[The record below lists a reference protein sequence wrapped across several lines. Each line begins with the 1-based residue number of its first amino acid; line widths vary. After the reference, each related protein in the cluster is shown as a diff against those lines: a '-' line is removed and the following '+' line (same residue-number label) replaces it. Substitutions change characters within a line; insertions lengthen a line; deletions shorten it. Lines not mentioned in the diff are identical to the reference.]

1 MHETRPS
8 HTGLEGRI
16 ADMIIPGL
24 EAQGYELVRVSIIGR
39 QRPTVQIMADRVD
52 GSLISVEDCEKI
64 SHLVSARLDVEDPI
78 EGAWTLEVSSA
89 GIDRPLT
96 RLKDWVR
103 FAGHLARID
112 MAVPTVQGRKRLTG
126 IILSAEAGLSAQ
138 AGVAQIKLDTGET
151 IMVNLADVQ
160 RARLVLTDELI
171 RATAQPP
178 AAN

>member
-39 QRPTVQIMADRVD
+39 QRPIVQIMADRAD
-52 GSLISVEDCEKI
+52 GSQISVEDCEKI

-103 FAGHLARID
+103 FAGHLARVD
-112 MAVPTVQGRKRLTG
+112 MAVPTLQGRKRLTG
-126 IILSAEAGLSAQ
+126 TVLGAQ
-138 AGVAQIKLDTGET
+138 AGVAQLKLDTGET
-151 IMVNLADVQ
+151 IEVNLADVQ